1 MPGTDRSAAAAPPV
15 SVVVPVYR
23 NAETLEELHRR
34 LDAALGAAGV
44 DFELVFVE
52 DACPAG
58 SLAVL
63 RRLEAL
69 DPRVGVLPLPRNVG
83 QHAAVLRG
91 LARAR
96 GRAVVVMDADLQ
108 DPPDAVP
115 ALLARLAQGPAA
127 VFAGRRGRYESL
139 GRLATSRLFK
149 RALHVLLGLPADA
162 GMFVA
167 MDRRMV
173 ERVLAMD
180 ASRPFVVAMIGC
192 AGLPLDSL
200 PVARAP
206 RPSGRSAYRSWRR
219 LAVGVFAMSWAFGYR
234 LRARRSRA

>member
-1 MPGTDRSAAAAPPV
+1 SSTRAARPTRSTGSPTSRSPRAFSAGARAPRCATASRRRWSGNVPETDRVEAAAPSV

-23 NAETLEELHRR
+23 NTETLEELHRR

-63 RRLEAL
+63 RRLEAA
-69 DPRVGVLPLPRNVG
+69 DPRVGVLALPRNVG

-115 ALLARLAQGPAA
+115 ALLARRAQGPAA
-127 VFAGRRGRYESL
+127 VFAGRRG
-139 GRLATSRLFK
+139 
-149 RALHVLLGLPADA
+149 
-162 GMFVA
+162 
-167 MDRRMV
+167 
-173 ERVLAMD
+173 
-180 ASRPFVVAMIGC
+180 
-192 AGLPLDSL
+192 
-200 PVARAP
+200 
-206 RPSGRSAYRSWRR
+206 
-219 LAVGVFAMSWAFGYR
+219 
-234 LRARRSRA
+234 